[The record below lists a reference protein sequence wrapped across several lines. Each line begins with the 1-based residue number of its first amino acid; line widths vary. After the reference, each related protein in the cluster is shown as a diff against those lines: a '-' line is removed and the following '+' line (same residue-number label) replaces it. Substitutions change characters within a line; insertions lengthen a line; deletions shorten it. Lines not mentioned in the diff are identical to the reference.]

1 MARPKKVASAHSFRL
16 LEEDESLYQAW
27 LSKQDRNV
35 AEGIHVR
42 RLVSG
47 ALREMEK

>member
-16 LEEDESLYQAW
+16 LPEDEALFQAW
-27 LSKQDRNV
+27 LARQDENV

-47 ALREMEK
+47 ALRGMKE